1 MRSRKLPWALALA
14 LASGVLGVAGG
25 AAAQTTDTDSRYSYR
40 FDDDYM
46 VGDTLATTPP
56 LLTLPLRPRKVSLI
70 RARASF
76 VPEML
81 KSVELM

>member
-1 MRSRKLPWALALA
+1 
-14 LASGVLGVAGG
+14 VLGVASG
-25 AAAQTTDTDSRYSYR
+25 AAAQPADTDQRYSYR

-56 LLTLPLRPRKVSLI
+56 LLKVQPRPLKVSLI
-70 RARASF
+70 RPRASF
-76 VPEML
+76 VSEML